1 MRASRS
7 RRTGWTGWSTAVLIV
22 MLEMAI
28 PQRIFAQRRAEI
40 LPGVRFG
47 PPIRAGVALGVGYG
61 DRWGIAQFAGPMA
74 IAEAGVGGGRVSG
87 GYVFAGPMASGLEL
101 LGTVLRT
108 WGSPSQVDPQRTL
121 GGGEVR
127 VSFFLMNLGLGV
139 FRPIDDG
146 PGPNDDRTRYFLNIG
161 LGF

>member
-7 RRTGWTGWSTAVLIV
+7 RRTGWIAAVLIV

-61 DRWGIAQFAGPMA
+61 TRWGVAQFAGPMA
-74 IAEAGVGGGRVSG
+74 LAEAGVGGGRVSA
-87 GYVFAGPMASGLEL
+87 GYLFAGPMASGLEL
-101 LGTVLRT
+101 LGTMLRT
-108 WGSPSQVDPQRTL
+108 WGSPSQMDPKRTL
-121 GGGEVR
+121 AGGEVR

>member
-7 RRTGWTGWSTAVLIV
+7 RTTGWIAAVLIV

-40 LPGVRFG
+40 LPGIRFG
-47 PPIRAGVALGVGYG
+47 PPLRAGVAVGVAYG
-61 DRWGIAQFAGPMA
+61 NRSSLAQFEGPMA
-74 IAEAGVGGGRVSG
+74 LAEAGVGGGRVSA
-87 GYVFAGPMASGLEL
+87 GYLLAGPFASGFEL
-101 LGTVLRT
+101 LGTALWT
-108 WGSPSQVDPQRTL
+108 WGSPSQIDPHRTL
-121 GGGEVR
+121 AGGEVR

-146 PGPNDDRTRYFLNIG
+146 PGPDDGRTRYFLNVG